1 MAEEPSIE
9 GIARGDKTQVAR
21 ALNLIENRRP
31 DAQAGIEALLQQLPE
46 RQGMQRIGLT
56 GPPGVGKSTLTAALA
71 RELRGRGLTVGV
83 LAVDPSS
90 MRSGGALLGDRARMS
105 FDPGDQGL
113 FVRSLATAGDTGGLA
128 HAAHAAAEVLSA
140 AYDRVIIETTGV
152 GQTETDVE
160 HVADTVCLVIQPGSG
175 DVLQFIK
182 AGIMEIPDVLVV
194 NKGDHGKLARRAA
207 SDLEGALDTLRG
219 VGMDTGRPG
228 GEGADGEWSVP
239 VLVTSARDR
248 TGIDALADALD
259 AHCAAHAAEQLAAR
273 RRAGEAHWALSLLL
287 RRYGEHGVH
296 ALGGRDGLRQE
307 ILERLRAGEEPVALA
322 SALGARYLA
331 RFRD

>member
-1 MAEEPSIE
+1 
-9 GIARGDKTQVAR
+9 
-21 ALNLIENRRP
+21 
-31 DAQAGIEALLQQLPE
+31 
-46 RQGMQRIGLT
+46 MQRIGLT

-71 RELRGRGLTVGV
+71 RELRGRGLSVGV

-128 HAAHAAAEVLSA
+128 HAANAATEVLSA

-219 VGMDTGRPG
+219 IGMDTGREG
-228 GEGADGEWSVP
+228 GQGTWNVP

-248 TGIDALADALD
+248 SGIDELADALD
-259 AHCAAHAAEQLAAR
+259 AHRAAHTAEQLAAR
-273 RRAGEAHWALSLLL
+273 RRAGEAHWALSLLA
-287 RRYGEHGVH
+287 RKYGEHGIR
-296 ALGGRDGLRQE
+296 ALGGRDALREE
-307 ILERLRAGEEPVALA
+307 ILQRLQAGEQPVAVA
-322 SALGARYLA
+322 SALGARHLA